1 MQPVRAALPALAAL
15 SVVAAV
21 ALGGLL
27 AAPSRADADGLLL
40 VALRADAGPA
50 AAARLESVGG
60 RLVDAQLR
68 LWEVVAADAGEVVGA
83 LREDGAVRFTQPVR
97 TYAVAASAAAVD
109 PLSASE
115 WWRADV
121 GLGALVPPGP
131 GIPVTIVDSGISVE
145 HPEFAGRADLEVLNE
160 QEPAPLGGEHGTMVA
175 SVVGAPEN
183 GQGVVGIYPQA
194 VLRSWD
200 AAKGQGTQLD
210 SIEIVNGI
218 LAAARKGRG
227 VINLSLGGPRDLA
240 IEYATE
246 EAVARGSLVVAASGN
261 DGDRG
266 SPLGY
271 PAALPHV
278 VTAAATDRSGAVA
291 AFSSRSP
298 YVDVAAPGDE
308 ITVASALSGGWRE
321 TSGTSFSSPLVA
333 GAAAW
338 IWTARPQLDAGQ
350 VAEIIRRSARDIGP
364 PGRDPASGFGVL
376 DVGAALSLPAPT
388 RDPGEPN
395 DDMDNVDPNGDR
407 NYVARPPLTTATTT
421 RAAFSARVDRW
432 EDPRD
437 IYRLWLP
444 ARKRVTITATSAA
457 DVDLGLYRTGVPT
470 VVGPSATDYRLARAR
485 TRGTTERLVF
495 QNPGAGRW
503 AYVAV
508 SPHRSS
514 LDATYR
520 LVITSR

>member
-1 MQPVRAALPALAAL
+1 MRAALPALAAL
-15 SVVAAV
+15 AVAV

-27 AAPSRADADGLLL
+27 AVPSRADEERLL

-60 RLVDAQLR
+60 RLVDARLR
-68 LWEVVAADAGEVVGA
+68 LWEIVSADAGEVVDT

-115 WWRADV
+115 WWRAEI

-131 GIPVTIVDSGISVE
+131 GIPVTIVDSGVFVD
-145 HPEFAGRADLEVLNE
+145 HPEFAGRADLQLLNE

-218 LAAARKGRG
+218 LAGARAGRG
-227 VINLSLGGPRDLA
+227 VVNLSLGGPRDLA

-246 EAVARGSLVVAASGN
+246 EAVALGSLVVAASGN

-278 VTAAATDRSGAVA
+278 ITAAATDRSGGVAV
-291 AFSSRSP
+291 FSSRSP
-298 YVDVAAPGDE
+298 YVDIAAPGDE

-321 TSGTSFSSPLVA
+321 TSGTSFAAPLVA

-338 IWTARPQLDAGQ
+338 IWTARPDLDAGQ
-350 VAEIIRRSARDIGP
+350 VAEILRRSARDIGQ
-364 PGRDPASGFGVL
+364 PGRDPASGFGML
-376 DVGAALSLPAPT
+376 DVGAALALPAPT
-388 RDPGEPN
+388 RDPAEPN
-395 DDMDNVDPNGDR
+395 DDLDNVDPDGDR
-407 NYVARPPLTTATTT
+407 NYVARPPLTTAARS

-444 ARKRVTITATSAA
+444 ARKRVTITATSPS
-457 DVDLGLYRTGVPT
+457 DVDLGLYRTGAPT
-470 VVGPSATDYRLARAR
+470 VVGPSAADYRLARAR
-485 TRGTTERLVF
+485 TRGTAERLVF
-495 QNPGAGRW
+495 QNTGAGRW

-508 SPHRSS
+508 SPHRSRV
-514 LDATYR
+514 DATYR
-520 LVITSR
+520 LVIR